1 MATDADKMA
10 AATLTAALLRPP
22 QGSGEVG
29 GLEYAQSV
37 AAKRAALLYREILA
51 AILEPDR

>member
-1 MATDADKMA
+1 
-10 AATLTAALLRPP
+10 
-22 QGSGEVG
+22 VG